1 MNVST
6 AQPEF
11 QEAMASCV
19 TALRRVATY
28 QLDPSLA
35 NRMDSLG
42 ERKEFLDPALHE
54 ELLALVAFAQQRT
67 VEKLQAQVALDRLRA
82 LFPSLVTK
90 SLPGTEFD

>member
-1 MNVST
+1 MTVST

-19 TALRRVATY
+19 AALRRMAGY
-28 QLDPSLA
+28 ELDPSLA

-42 ERKEFLDPALHE
+42 ERKEFLDPELHE

-67 VEKLQAQVALDRLRA
+67 IEKLQAEAALARLRA
-82 LFPSLVTK
+82 LFPALV
-90 SLPGTEFD
+90 GEN